1 VDKACPV
8 SERTLPGRLSQ
19 VSMDGELPRPVQT
32 IPGRRRFS
40 CFRLYG
46 PLQGYVVAR

>member
-8 SERTLPGRLSQ
+8 IERTLPGRLSQ
-19 VSMDGELPRPVQT
+19 VSMDGELPRRVRTSPD
-32 IPGRRRFS
+32 PHRFS
-40 CFRLYG
+40 GYCLYG